1 MDLDP
6 VILWNIVLTVVVGP
20 VVLWARSMAA
30 EVKRIDVLLN
40 KTREETA
47 RDFATKRDLET
58 DVSRVL
64 AQLDKIDKKLDR
76 LFVDRRS

>member
-1 MDLDP
+1 MDIDP
-6 VILWNIVLTVVVGP
+6 VILWNAILTILIGP
-20 VVLWARSMAA
+20 VAYWGKSMAT

-40 KTREETA
+40 KTREETV

-76 LFVDRRS
+76 LFEDRRK

>member
-64 AQLDKIDKKLDR
+64 AQLDKMDKKLDR
-76 LFVDRRS
+76 LFENRRK

>member
-64 AQLDKIDKKLDR
+64 VLKK
-76 LFVDRRS
+76 

>member
-30 EVKRIDVLLN
+30 EVKRIDVLFN

-47 RDFATKRDLET
+47 RDFATKRDLDT

>member
-6 VILWNIVLTVVVGP
+6 VILWNVVLTVVVGP

-64 AQLDKIDKKLDR
+64 AQLDKMDKKLDR
-76 LFVDRRS
+76 LFEDRRK

>member
-1 MDLDP
+1 MDTDP
-6 VILWNIVLTVVVGP
+6 VILWNVILTIVVGP
-20 VVLWARSMAA
+20 LLYWGKAMAT

>member
-1 MDLDP
+1 MEIDP
-6 VILWNIVLTVVVGP
+6 VILWNVILTIVVGP
-20 VVLWARSMAA
+20 IVYWGIAMAA

-40 KTREETA
+40 KTREETV

-76 LFVDRRS
+76 LFEDRRS